1 MNSNPDIYSR
11 YIRNGAQYLEYVGY
25 SRSKLSLS
33 YWNLKKVLTTV
44 YEKNGSLPWAY
55 GTTLGFENIY
65 GSSSSSG
72 KSSSSGIFT
81 WPVPEYVEKGISKK
95 DQLTATFAGDDSTHN
110 GNHGAIDISHSVNT
124 SAKIVAAAAGKVV
137 GVNTS
142 CTHDYGKEDAKD
154 PGGCGYGFGNYVII
168 EHSNGY
174 YTLYGHMTK
183 DITVKE
189 GDEVK
194 SGQEIG
200 IMGSTGNSTGNHLH
214 FEVRTGGSTFWNS
227 KKVDPEQFFNDDCSP
242 VGGGSTSENLVQFVW
257 TWEGSD
263 EYLKSQG
270 HLTDDGKYYII
281 YGDSVAG
288 TRAVGHGI
296 DLDAGGFASVF
307 ESNGY
312 STSIGSKVPKEFVDN
327 LSLQELSK
335 RKSEI
340 EERCKDLNLKDY
352 QIDALVS
359 RSYQMGAYGWY
370 DGSLLGGYCLGETF
384 NTAYQK
390 WWDNGQSDRL
400 YDNFMRY
407 TTNGGESGLIKRRE
421 SEWKLFK
428 TGVYDASH

>member
-33 YWNLKKVLTTV
+33 YWNLKKILTTV

-55 GTTLGFENIY
+55 GTTLGFKNIY

-95 DQLTATFAGDDSTHN
+95 DQLTATFAGDDSVHN

-124 SAKIVAAAAGKVV
+124 SAKIVAAAAGEVIHA
-137 GVNTS
+137 GDVN
-142 CTHDYGKEDAKD
+142 D
-154 PGGCGYGFGNYVII
+154 GYGEYII
-168 EHSNGY
+168 IKHSNGY
-174 YTLYGHMTK
+174 YTLYGHMVTGSLK
-183 DITVKE
+183 VKE
-189 GDEVK
+189 GDKVN

-200 IMGSTGNSTGNHLH
+200 TMGTTGNSTGNHLH

-242 VGGGSTSENLVQFVW
+242 VGGGATSENLVQFVW

-263 EYLKSQG
+263 DYLKSQG

>member
-1 MNSNPDIYSR
+1 
-11 YIRNGAQYLEYVGY
+11 
-25 SRSKLSLS
+25 
-33 YWNLKKVLTTV
+33 
-44 YEKNGSLPWAY
+44 
-55 GTTLGFENIY
+55 
-65 GSSSSSG
+65 
-72 KSSSSGIFT
+72 
-81 WPVPEYVEKGISKK
+81 
-95 DQLTATFAGDDSTHN
+95 
-110 GNHGAIDISHSVNT
+110 
-124 SAKIVAAAAGKVV
+124 
-137 GVNTS
+137 
-142 CTHDYGKEDAKD
+142 
-154 PGGCGYGFGNYVII
+154 
-168 EHSNGY
+168 
-174 YTLYGHMTK
+174 
-183 DITVKE
+183 
-189 GDEVK
+189 
-194 SGQEIG
+194 
-200 IMGSTGNSTGNHLH
+200 MGSTGNSTENHLH

-242 VGGGSTSENLVQFVW
+242 VGGGATSENLVQFVW

-263 EYLKSQG
+263 DYLKSQG